1 MNEASR
7 KISLDYVIKQS
18 FKYWSSTLF
27 YQLIFTLIYFSTLLI
42 LGKFLLDYYEIYPKI
57 QEIAPLMSS
66 NPDEFSTA
74 IQEITFSDNFKYFS
88 MMVIVATAI
97 IYPLNIGFFKIYT
110 LIDAHKK
117 VNINDL
123 FAGFSGSNF
132 FKFFGY
138 YLLWGGIY
146 FYLKPLVIPGFLW
159 IMFTIFV
166 APLLY
171 FTPMNLTE
179 ALKIS
184 FKVVGGNFFIIAAC
198 SVLAIIFS
206 YAGIFLCFFGL
217 FFTFPFWNAII
228 YTLFKSYFRIK
239 FV

>member
-27 YQLIFTLIYFSTLLI
+27 YQLVFTFIYFSTLLI
-42 LGKFLLDYYEIYPKI
+42 MGRFLMEYYEISPKI
-57 QEIAPLMSS
+57 SSISPLMYTDPDAFTVKFQEILLS
-66 NPDEFSTA
+66 E
-74 IQEITFSDNFKYFS
+74 NFKYFS
-88 MMVIVATAI
+88 MMIILATAI
-97 IYPLNIGFFKIYT
+97 IFPLNIGFFKIYHQ
-110 LIDAHKK
+110 IDEKK
-117 VNINDL
+117 EVNINDL
-123 FAGFSGSNF
+123 FVGFSGSNF

-146 FYLKPLVIPGFLW
+146 FYLKPLIIPGFLW
-159 IMFTIFV
+159 IVFTIFV

-179 ALKIS
+179 AMKIS
-184 FKVVGGNFFIIAAC
+184 FKVVASNFFVIAAC

-206 YAGIFLCFFGL
+206 YSGLFVFFFGFL
-217 FFTFPFWNAII
+217 LTFPFWNAII

>member
-18 FKYWSSTLF
+18 FKYWKSTLF
-27 YQLIFTLIYFSTLLI
+27 YQLIFTIIYFSILFI
-42 LGKFLLDYYEIYPKI
+42 LGNFLATYYEIYPKI
-57 QEIAPLMSS
+57 NEIAPLMTT
-66 NPDEFSTA
+66 DQEEFNLKF
-74 IQEITFSDNFKYFS
+74 QEILLSDNFKYFS
-88 MMVIVATAI
+88 MMTIVAVAV

-110 LIDAHKK
+110 LIDEKQNHRLS
-117 VNINDL
+117 DL
-123 FAGFSGSNF
+123 LEGFSGTNF

-146 FYLKPLVIPGFLW
+146 FYLKPLIVPGLLW
-159 IMFTIFV
+159 IIFTIFV

-171 FTPMNLTE
+171 FTPMNLME
-179 ALKIS
+179 AIKIS
-184 FKVVGGNFFIIAAC
+184 FKVVSGNFLIIAAC
-198 SVLAIIFS
+198 SLIAFIFS
-206 YAGIFLCFFGL
+206 YSGIFLCFFGIL
-217 FFTFPFWNAII
+217 FTFPFWNAII

>member
-7 KISLDYVIKQS
+7 KISLDYVVKQS
-18 FKYWSSTLF
+18 FKYWSSTIL
-27 YQLIFTLIYFSTLLI
+27 YQLIFTIIYFSTLLI
-42 LGKFLLDYYEIYPKI
+42 LGKFLMDYYEITPKI

-66 NPDEFSTA
+66 DADEFSLKV
-74 IQEITFSDNFKYFS
+74 QEITFSENFKYFS

-110 LIDAHKK
+110 LMDEKK
-117 VNINDL
+117 EINLNDL

-146 FYLKPLVIPGFLW
+146 FYLKPLIIPGLLW

-166 APLLY
+166 GPLLY
-171 FTPMNLTE
+171 FTPMNLIE
-179 ALKIS
+179 AMKIS
-184 FKVVGGNFFIIAAC
+184 FKVVGGNFLIIATC
-198 SVLAIIFS
+198 SLMAILIS
-206 YAGIFLCFFGL
+206 YSGIILCFFGL
-217 FFTFPFWNAII
+217 LFTFPFWNAII

>member
-7 KISLDYVIKQS
+7 KISLDYVLKEA

-27 YQLIFTLIYFSTLLI
+27 YQFVFTFIYFSTLLI
-42 LGKFLLDYYEIYPKI
+42 MGKFLMNYYEITPKI
-57 QEIAPLMSS
+57 NSISPLMYSDPEAFTAQFQEILLS
-66 NPDEFSTA
+66 E
-74 IQEITFSDNFKYFS
+74 NFKYFS
-88 MMVIVATAI
+88 MMIIVATAI
-97 IYPLNIGFFKIYT
+97 IYPLNIGFFKIYQ
-110 LIDAHKK
+110 KK
-117 VNINDL
+117 DENKAVNINDL

-146 FYLKPLVIPGFLW
+146 FYLKPLVVPGFLW
-159 IMFTIFV
+159 IVFTIFV

-171 FTPMNLTE
+171 FTPMTLVE

-184 FKVVGGNFFIIAAC
+184 FKVVSGNIFIVSAC
-198 SVLAIIFS
+198 SVLAILFS
-206 YAGIFLCFFGL
+206 YSGLLIFFFGFL
-217 FFTFPFWNAII
+217 LTFPFWNAII